1 MDKFFKDLS
10 DEDVDEMLEEWR
22 TFQVMPDLPP
32 FKDVPADGNPPD
44 QPDAWW
50 AHIFK
55 MKGPSGVTTFDK
67 LKELI
72 HVLLILPYDQVPV
85 ERVFSM
91 VNKIDTKFRP
101 SIGNTTVCALLACK
115 INSEVPCQQLNVSVQ
130 LLHDVRAVASK
141 RNNDLRVVREEA
153 AAAAAANEVAVG
165 SDDESD
171 DDWL

>member
-1 MDKFFKDLS
+1 MDRFFKDLS

-22 TFQVMPDLPP
+22 SFQIEADLSP

-50 AHIFK
+50 AHIFN
-55 MKGPSGVTTFDK
+55 MKGPSGVTTFGK
-67 LKELI
+67 LKKLI
-72 HVLLILPYDQVPV
+72 RVLLILPHDQAPV

-101 SIGNTTVCALLACK
+101 SIGNTTVCGLLACK
-115 INSEVPCQQLNVSVQ
+115 INSGVPCQQLNVSEQ

-141 RNNDLRVVREEA
+141 RNDDLRVVREEA

-165 SDDESD
+165 SDDER
-171 DDWL
+171 